1 LAAIGRGVPNIER
14 AWGWHLWRPRW
25 LPGRLLGPLKRWA
38 LRQYASPIECRLDT
52 GQRFMARPDDLV
64 QCEIAVT
71 GSWEGL
77 IYRAVRPLVEPGA
90 VVVDV
95 GAHVG
100 YSTLLFADWVG
111 PGGHVYCFE
120 PVIAHAEQLGE
131 NVRLN
136 GYEGRV
142 VINRV
147 AVAAREG
154 SADFYHDTTLN
165 SGMGSLAPRPGQ
177 RRRFHVPLWV
187 AGPPHAERVV
197 LFANEANQIG
207 CVLKAARNGLESCLT
222 EGRIAAQRKNVLDPR
237 GQQVVDDLCQLLAG
251 VADARQVRHRLDARG
266 LLDLRDQF
274 ERAVPRA
281 PSGSVG
287 DRDKPRLQRG
297 KLSQRLHEIGGTLI
311 RLGRE
316 ELEGKTW
323 I

>member
-1 LAAIGRGVPNIER
+1 MADAAGEVKLAAVGRGVPSIER

-25 LPGRLLGPLKRWA
+25 LPGRLLAPLKRWA
-38 LRQYASPIECRLDT
+38 LRRYATPIECRLDT

-64 QCEIAVT
+64 QCEIAIT

-111 PGGHVYCFE
+111 AGGHVYCFE
-120 PVIAHAEQLGE
+120 PVIAHAEQLRE

-136 GYEGRV
+136 GYEDRV

-154 SADFYHDTTLN
+154 TADFYHDTTLN

-177 RRRFHVPLWV
+177 RRRLHVPTV
-187 AGPPHAERVV
+187 
-197 LFANEANQIG
+197 
-207 CVLKAARNGLESCLT
+207 GLD
-222 EGRIAAQRKNVLDPR
+222 RW
-237 GQQVVDDLCQLLAG
+237 
-251 VADARQVRHRLDARG
+251 LDARG
-266 LLDLRDQF
+266 IERVGLVKMDIEGAEGLALQGMADGLACHRYDVLLV
-274 ERAVPRA
+274 EVH
-281 PSGSVG
+281 
-287 DRDKPRLQRG
+287 RG
-297 KLSQRLHEIGGTLI
+297 E
-311 RLGRE
+311 LGRFGYSVTGVLSKLRE
-316 ELEGKTW
+316 AGYRLMSWEDLGWFASGPIPDSVDYLLALAPAVTGVGSELRGS
-323 I
+323 